1 MTSALE
7 KKRLDKL
14 ARVRE
19 NQRKSRARR
28 QDHLQDLERKVLSL
42 QQELDRRDVEHRLA
56 VQRLEAE
63 NKRLRDLH
71 FFLGVP
77 PSALEEYLRMVDN
90 PVAAQKVAIPA
101 IRRAPSEAQ
110 SRVAEVKFEPTC
122 STEQSPR
129 SESVLSQESVISAC
143 KPSANENE
151 SQCKKASAAELPP
164 LCACSPDEGL
174 DSLPI
179 SEHVLNTTFCAI
191 AEKLVNQYNA
201 RGLDVSE
208 IQQKLRKGFIR
219 SSSDEACRVQ
229 NQVLFQVLDEIS
241 GQ

>member
-28 QDHLQDLERKVLSL
+28 QDHLQDLERKVVSL
-42 QQELDRRDVEHRLA
+42 QQELDHRDVEHRLV

-77 PSALEEYLRMVDN
+77 PNALEEYLRIVDN

-110 SRVAEVKFEPTC
+110 LPAEEVKY
-122 STEQSPR
+122 EQSCSSERVPR
-129 SESVLSQESVISAC
+129 SEAFPSRESVIGTS
-143 KPSANENE
+143 KPSTNEA
-151 SQCKKASAAELPP
+151 QCEKSRATELPP
-164 LCACSPDEGL
+164 LCACSPGAGL

-201 RGLDVSE
+201 RRLDVSE
-208 IQQKLRKGFIR
+208 IQQKLQKGFIR
-219 SSSDEACRVQ
+219 SSSEEACRVQ

>member
-1 MTSALE
+1 MTSVLE

-71 FFLGVP
+71 FFLGVSP
-77 PSALEEYLRMVDN
+77 NALEEYLRMVDN
-90 PVAAQKVAIPA
+90 PVSARKVAIPA
-101 IRRAPSEAQ
+101 IRRAPSEARPRMEEVKYEQSCSSEQ
-110 SRVAEVKFEPTC
+110 SR
-122 STEQSPR
+122 R
-129 SESVLSQESVISAC
+129 SEAFPSHESVIGIC
-143 KPSANENE
+143 KPSTNE
-151 SQCKKASAAELPP
+151 SQCGKAKATELPP
-164 LCACSPDEGL
+164 ICACSPDEGL
-174 DSLPI
+174 ESLPI

-219 SSSDEACRVQ
+219 SSSEEACRVQ

>member
-19 NQRKSRARR
+19 NQRKSRARK

-71 FFLGVP
+71 FFLGVTP
-77 PSALEEYLRMVDN
+77 NALEEYLRMVDN

-101 IRRAPSEAQ
+101 IRRAPSEARP
-110 SRVAEVKFEPTC
+110 RVEEVKYEQSCT
-122 STEQSPR
+122 SEQSPR
-129 SESVLSQESVISAC
+129 SKTFPSQESVIGTC
-143 KPSANENE
+143 KPSMSE
-151 SQCKKASAAELPP
+151 SQCGKFRQTELPP

-219 SSSDEACRVQ
+219 SSSEQACRVQ

>member
-1 MTSALE
+1 
-7 KKRLDKL
+7 
-14 ARVRE
+14 VRE

-71 FFLGVP
+71 FFLGVQP
-77 PSALEEYLRMVDN
+77 NVLEEYLRMVDN

-101 IRRAPSEAQ
+101 IRRAPSEAR
-110 SRVAEVKFEPTC
+110 SRVADVKSEQIC

-129 SESVLSQESVISAC
+129 SESFSSQESVIGAC
-143 KPSANENE
+143 KPSANEP
-151 SQCKKASAAELPP
+151 QCEKARATELPP

-219 SSSDEACRVQ
+219 SSSEEACRVQ

-241 GQ
+241 DQ

>member
-77 PSALEEYLRMVDN
+77 PNALEEYLRMVDN

-101 IRRAPSEAQ
+101 IRRAPSEAW
-110 SRVAEVKFEPTC
+110 SRVAEVKSEPTC

-129 SESVLSQESVISAC
+129 SESVPSQESVIGAC

-151 SQCKKASAAELPP
+151 SQCDQARATELPP
-164 LCACSPDEGL
+164 LCACSPDGGL

-219 SSSDEACRVQ
+219 SSSEEACRVQ

>member
-1 MTSALE
+1 
-7 KKRLDKL
+7 
-14 ARVRE
+14 
-19 NQRKSRARR
+19 
-28 QDHLQDLERKVLSL
+28 
-42 QQELDRRDVEHRLA
+42 
-56 VQRLEAE
+56 
-63 NKRLRDLH
+63 
-71 FFLGVP
+71 
-77 PSALEEYLRMVDN
+77 MVDN

-101 IRRAPSEAQ
+101 IRRAPSEAR
-110 SRVAEVKFEPTC
+110 SRVAEVKSEPTC

-129 SESVLSQESVISAC
+129 SESVSSQESVIGAC

-151 SQCKKASAAELPP
+151 SQCEKARATELPP

-219 SSSDEACRVQ
+219 SSSEEACRVQ

>member
-56 VQRLEAE
+56 AQRLEAE

-77 PSALEEYLRMVDN
+77 PNALEEYLRMVDN

-101 IRRAPSEAQ
+101 IRRDPSEAR
-110 SRVAEVKFEPTC
+110 SRVAEVKSEPSC

-129 SESVLSQESVISAC
+129 SESVPSQEPVIGAC
-143 KPSANENE
+143 KPSANKNE
-151 SQCKKASAAELPP
+151 SQSRPQYDILRHRREAREPVQRSRTGRLRNPAKATKGVHPQQLRRSLQSAE
-164 LCACSPDEGL
+164 SGSIS
-174 DSLPI
+174 SL
-179 SEHVLNTTFCAI
+179 
-191 AEKLVNQYNA
+191 
-201 RGLDVSE
+201 G
-208 IQQKLRKGFIR
+208 
-219 SSSDEACRVQ
+219 
-229 NQVLFQVLDEIS
+229 
-241 GQ
+241 